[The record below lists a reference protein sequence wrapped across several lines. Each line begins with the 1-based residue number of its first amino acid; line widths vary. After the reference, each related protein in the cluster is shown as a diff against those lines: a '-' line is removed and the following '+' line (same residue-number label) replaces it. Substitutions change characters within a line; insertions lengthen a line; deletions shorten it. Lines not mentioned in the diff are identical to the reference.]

1 MNLDKLK
8 AFHIVANC
16 GSFAQAASQIHLT
29 PSAVSRQIADLE
41 ESLGVSL
48 FNRHSRGLTIT
59 ESGRILHQTTE
70 EILHKLAETEALLTQ
85 KEAQSSLKV
94 ATTYDLSTFF
104 LPQYLK
110 GFLDTYS
117 ETNLTIINDDNALNL
132 QNYQAAI
139 RTEMPLQPD
148 LSHIHLTTLHFGLY
162 ASLEYLE
169 KFGAPKTTGDLDRHR
184 ILTLDEDTSWLLH
197 LGLKANQ
204 SPRAPYLRI
213 SSAYGL
219 MKCVEEGIGIA
230 ALSKEFAS
238 KNLIPVLPDQ
248 EGPAVKIYYVYQ
260 SSSKNLKYVTALGE
274 FLQQKLHKL

>member
-1 MNLDKLK
+1 MNWDKLK
-8 AFHIVANC
+8 AFHIVAKC

-48 FNRHSRGLTIT
+48 FNRHSRGLAIT
-59 ESGRILHQTTE
+59 ESGKILYQTTE
-70 EILHKLAETEALLTQ
+70 EILHKLAETEALLNQ
-85 KEAQSSLKV
+85 KEAQNSLRI
-94 ATTYDLSTFF
+94 ATNYDLSTSW

-110 GFLDTYS
+110 EFLS
-117 ETNLTIINDDNALNL
+117 IHPETNLTITSDDNALGL
-132 QNYQAAI
+132 QNNQIAI
-139 RTEMPLQPD
+139 RTEVPHQPD

-169 KFGAPKTTGDLDRHR
+169 KFGAPKTAVDLDQHR
-184 ILTLDEDTSWLLH
+184 LLTLDENASWPLH
-197 LGLKANQ
+197 LGLKSNQ
-204 SPRAPYLRI
+204 SPRTPYLRI
-213 SSAYGL
+213 NSAYGL

-248 EGPAVKIYYVYQ
+248 TGPIVKIYYVYQ
-260 SSSKNLKYVTALGE
+260 ASLKNLKHVTALGE
-274 FLQQKLHKL
+274 FLQQKLQK